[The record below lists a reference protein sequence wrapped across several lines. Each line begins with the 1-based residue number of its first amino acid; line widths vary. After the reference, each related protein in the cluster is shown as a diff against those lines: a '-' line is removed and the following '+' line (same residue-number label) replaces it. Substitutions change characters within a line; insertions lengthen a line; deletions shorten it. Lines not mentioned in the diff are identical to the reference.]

1 MGGGEV
7 VKVLGVVYI
16 AGFTHSPL
24 SLNCLPIMQALM
36 TNDNISQL
44 DNHIFHFVLTQLL
57 ESFPVVVDPF
67 LGINILSVI
76 E

>member
-1 MGGGEV
+1 MRGGGEV

-16 AGFTHSPL
+16 ASFTHSPL

-44 DNHIFHFVLTQLL
+44 DNHIFHFVLL

-67 LGINILSVI
+67 SEINILSVI